1 MSLKTNRKGAVE
13 AFVAIIKGS
22 QPVITPEFVSKVL
35 GWNRWTVFVAQA
47 PRSPP
52 FGTLSPRFLRAR
64 IRLSCFIGTYPAG
77 RADHLILFHQNKSKT
92 NRNGTSGPL
101 PALSPLSDQH
111 RRARASSRPV
121 VGLTRVLFTECRH
134 CRATAPFKALR
145 GAVVDNNLVPWDAP
159 SAHGRVADPS
169 LVSSS
174 SPPPMPRKTP

>member
-22 QPVITPEFVSKVL
+22 QPGITPEFVSKVL
-35 GWNRWTVFVAQA
+35 GWNRWTVSVAQA

-101 PALSPLSDQH
+101 PALSPLS
-111 RRARASSRPV
+111 
-121 VGLTRVLFTECRH
+121 E
-134 CRATAPFKALR
+134 
-145 GAVVDNNLVPWDAP
+145 
-159 SAHGRVADPS
+159 
-169 LVSSS
+169 
-174 SPPPMPRKTP
+174 